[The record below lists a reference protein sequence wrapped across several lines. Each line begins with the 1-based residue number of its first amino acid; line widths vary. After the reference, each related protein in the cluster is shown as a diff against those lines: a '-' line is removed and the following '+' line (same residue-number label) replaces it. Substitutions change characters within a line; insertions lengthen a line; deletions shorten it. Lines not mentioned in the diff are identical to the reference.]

1 MKDYRL
7 ILATGIALLCTVVL
21 PTNVYAQFKRVLEE
35 EYTGTRCGWC
45 PRGMVGMEL
54 VKEEFGDSVIL
65 ISIHGKKLDP
75 SPMAKWAEDAG
86 YGKLAEDA
94 PGYPTCAIDR
104 GKFADPYF
112 GFYSSGFGMRDVIKS
127 QLAAKCEADV
137 NLKAVWADAQRN
149 SIEATSDF
157 KFVSRKNAKYAVAY
171 VLCADSI
178 MGEDEEWN
186 QLNFYAGEQEDD
198 PNLQPFTMQPRG
210 ITNVVYD
217 NVAIA
222 GVGVENGIENS
233 IEYPVNVG
241 KEYVHTQ
248 SIEIPS
254 LDGFVL
260 DKDKLRMVVMLIN
273 TKSKEIVNAAE
284 ATISSANIVD
294 NIALDQKPSIVA
306 RYNMSGQTVSASAKG
321 LVILRYSDGKTQKT
335 WIP

>member
-1 MKDYRL
+1 
-7 ILATGIALLCTVVL
+7 
-21 PTNVYAQFKRVLEE
+21 
-35 EYTGTRCGWC
+35 
-45 PRGMVGMEL
+45 MVGMKL

-65 ISIHGKKLDP
+65 ISIHGKKVDP
-75 SPMAKWAEDAG
+75 SPMATWAEDAG

-127 QLAAKCEADV
+127 QLEAKCEADI

-149 SIEATSDF
+149 RIEATSDF

-178 MGEDEEWN
+178 TGEGEKWN
-186 QLNFYAGEQEDD
+186 QLNYYAGEQEDD
-198 PNLQPFTMQPRG
+198 PNLQPFTSQPKG
-210 ITNVVYD
+210 MANVVYD

-233 IEYPVNVG
+233 IEYPVKVG

-254 LDGFVL
+254 LEGFDL

-294 NIALDQKPSIVA
+294 NIAFDQKRSIVA
-306 RYNMSGQTVSASAKG
+306 RYNISGQTVSASAKG
-321 LVILRYSDGKTQKT
+321 LVILRYSDGKTLKT